1 MATILILLVL
11 KLGTI
16 HGVYLGQYDYPNAC
30 EAAAQQAAQMLE
42 ADPDFNKGVE
52 GAALICVPKPE
63 A

>member
-11 KLGTI
+11 RLGSI

-30 EAAAQQAAQMLE
+30 AAAAQQAQQMLA
-42 ADPDFNKGVE
+42 ADPDFKKGVE
-52 GAALICVPKPE
+52 GATLICIPKPE